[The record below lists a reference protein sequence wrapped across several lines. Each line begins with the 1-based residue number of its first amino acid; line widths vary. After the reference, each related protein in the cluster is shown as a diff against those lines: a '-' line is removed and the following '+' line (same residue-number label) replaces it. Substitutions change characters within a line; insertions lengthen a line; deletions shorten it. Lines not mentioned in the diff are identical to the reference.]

1 MADVPWCVLCYVKWP
16 SMFRG
21 FVIGMMH
28 IGNSLFGWRKNMKKQ
43 QHIFVP
49 SGDEICDVPWW
60 KKIKLHLYPHSRSQE
75 WLIVAIVV
83 LWLSIVG
90 GLNPQPIWKMW
101 CSSNW
106 IMKPHRVG
114 VKLSRKGAH
123 LPFEPSNMS
132 YKTRKRM
139 CFATGKSLATRHNKC
154 DFYAI
159 LGDMFTFYEVEVC
172 FNCISDIGFSYLR
185 FLPVG

>member
-1 MADVPWCVLCYVKWP
+1 
-16 SMFRG
+16 MFRG

-28 IGNSLFGWRKNMKKQ
+28 IGNSFFGWRKNMKKQ